1 MTTKTPTIKSPTLI
15 FKFNKFGV
23 VRCISVLFYLFVN
36 HKMLI
41 FSDEQRFND
50 NGDENLV
57 SVPEVSG
64 TG

>member
-1 MTTKTPTIKSPTLI
+1 MH
-15 FKFNKFGV
+15 FGAEETAL
-23 VRCISVLFYLFVN
+23 LFYRFVN
-36 HKMLI
+36 HKTLL
-41 FSDEQRFND
+41 SSHDQRFND